1 MITTIVPLLNV
12 AIIVFNVAIIV
23 FNVAIIVHH
32 TVIINLSFASGA
44 SLCAKHLIHS
54 TDHLDN
60 VDHDEEEEVELI
72 VFTPASFRQI
82 QLSHCHRHHT

>member
-1 MITTIVPLLNV
+1 MITTIVPLL
-12 AIIVFNVAIIV
+12 NVAIIV

-60 VDHDEEEEVELI
+60 VDHDEEEEEELI
-72 VFTPASFRQI
+72 VFSPASFRQI
-82 QLSHCHRHHT
+82 QLSHCHRHHTYNIFC

>member
-1 MITTIVPLLNV
+1 MITTIVPLL
-12 AIIVFNVAIIV
+12 NVAIIV

-44 SLCAKHLIHS
+44 SLRAKHLIHS

-60 VDHDEEEEVELI
+60 VDHDEEEEEVEGGGIDCFLTRFI
-72 VFTPASFRQI
+72 SANSIEPLPSTSY
-82 QLSHCHRHHT
+82 L

>member
-1 MITTIVPLLNV
+1 MITTIVPLL
-12 AIIVFNVAIIV
+12 NVAIIV

-60 VDHDEEEEVELI
+60 VDHDEEEDRVAKGDLNSTDAY
-72 VFTPASFRQI
+72 FATKK
-82 QLSHCHRHHT
+82 